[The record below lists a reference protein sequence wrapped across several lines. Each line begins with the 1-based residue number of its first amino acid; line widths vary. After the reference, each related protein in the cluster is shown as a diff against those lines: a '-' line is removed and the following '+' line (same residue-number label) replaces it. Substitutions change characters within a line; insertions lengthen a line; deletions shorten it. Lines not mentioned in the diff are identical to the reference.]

1 MTQHTQPITAESI
14 FYKIFEPQPMI
25 VEGLISKGLTVLGG
39 SPKIGKSWLALD
51 LAISVANGVPFL
63 GKSVQKTGVLYY
75 CLEDTY
81 LRVRNRMHELVDEPP
96 DNLYV
101 STSSERIGS
110 GFTRDIVSFLRDHRD
125 IDLIIVDTLQKI
137 RGADDG
143 SGSGSYSKDYD
154 EISKLKE
161 IADLNNKSIIAIHH
175 LRQKPDLNDPFNE
188 ITGTNG
194 ITGVSDTNIV
204 LKRREGSTTA
214 EMYVRGR
221 DVEERK
227 LILEFVDLRWHM
239 LEEKSAA
246 EIEKEKIPEVL
257 YKVADFIKQEGSW
270 FGSASQL
277 QAAIN
282 DASIPANQM
291 AKQITRHYYEV
302 FFPECIRFEKLPR
315 KNNVSRTVPLI
326 PNAAYI
332 IDLIRTHRQ
341 ERGLDAEGYIFC
353 PNDKPVST
361 YNAIE
366 RALKKYCQDLGI
378 EERSPHK
385 ERKTFTSALL
395 SNGVSINTTRQLAGH
410 VDERTTLNNYCYD
423 RSDEDEKLAQITYA
437 LTH

>member
-227 LILEFVDLRWHM
+227 LILEFADLRWHM

-257 YKVADFIKQEGSW
+257 YKVADFIRQEGSW

-302 FFPECIRFEKLPR
+302 FFPECIRFEKPPR
-315 KNNVSRTVPLI
+315 KNNVRGMRLYVDRKMLKDRPDRKEN
-326 PNAAYI
+326 NAA
-332 IDLIRTHRQ
+332 DDVS
-341 ERGLDAEGYIFC
+341 GSDDSDACDG
-353 PNDKPVST
+353 S
-361 YNAIE
+361 
-366 RALKKYCQDLGI
+366 
-378 EERSPHK
+378 SP
-385 ERKTFTSALL
+385 
-395 SNGVSINTTRQLAGH
+395 GG
-410 VDERTTLNNYCYD
+410 
-423 RSDEDEKLAQITYA
+423 
-437 LTH
+437 